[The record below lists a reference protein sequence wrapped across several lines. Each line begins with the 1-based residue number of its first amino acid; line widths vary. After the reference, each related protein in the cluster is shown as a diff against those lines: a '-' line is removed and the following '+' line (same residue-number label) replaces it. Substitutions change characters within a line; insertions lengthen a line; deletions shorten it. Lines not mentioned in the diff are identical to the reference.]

1 MRDRSRPASRRIVF
15 YAGPGWEQ
23 WSPAAIDRIGLGGS
37 ETALVRVATALAA
50 RGHEVRYTPP
60 TFEGV
65 VGGVIYRPS
74 GRWNPGDPVDAV
86 VISRV
91 PEAFDTEIAAPTRVL
106 WCHDSYYTGLTPER
120 VGHMTSVVVLSDWQ
134 RNLFARRYPPV
145 EDKLRIVRNG
155 IRLYDD
161 DGLALYE
168 GAGRPSSRSALRG
181 ASYSSLPNR
190 GLDVLLEEWPEI
202 RRRIPDAELDVY
214 YGWEVYDRIAER
226 DHRLR
231 GYKVLLYHLLDRAGG
246 EAGGVFIRGRV
257 SQPELHAAMER
268 ARVWSYPTAFA
279 ETSCISAME
288 ARAASLA
295 LVTSDVAALSETVGS
310 DHGVLIPIDETLLRT
325 EENQPLVETPNRT
338 AEYRAAFVDAVSELL
353 FDADAWS
360 HQHARAL
367 HGVETLDWSRRVKTR
382 EGILL

>member
-1 MRDRSRPASRRIVF
+1 MPDTSRPAGRRVVF

-23 WSPAAIDRIGLGGS
+23 WSPAAIDGKGLGGS

-50 RGHEVRYTPP
+50 RGHDVTVYAS

-65 VGGVIYRPS
+65 VGGVAYRPS
-74 GRWNPGDPVDAV
+74 ERWDPRDPVDAV
-86 VISRV
+86 VVSRV
-91 PEAFDTEIAAPTRVL
+91 PEAFDAEIAAPIRAL
-106 WCHDSYYTGLTPER
+106 WCHDTHYTGLTPER
-120 VGHMTSVVVLSDWQ
+120 AGHMTSVVVLSDWH
-134 RNLFARRYPPV
+134 RDLFARRYPSIA
-145 EDKLRIVRNG
+145 DKLRIIRNG

-161 DGLALYE
+161 DGRALYE
-168 GAGRPSSRSALRG
+168 GAGRPFAERAPRCI
-181 ASYSSLPNR
+181 YSSLPNR

-202 RRRIPDAELDVY
+202 RRRVPDAGLDVY

-246 EAGGVFIRGRV
+246 EAGGVFMRGRV
-257 SQPELHAAMER
+257 SQPELHAAMTR

-288 ARAASLA
+288 ARAAGLA
-295 LVTSDVAALSETVGS
+295 IVTSDVAALSETVGS

-325 EENQPLVETPNRT
+325 EESQPLVETPNRT

-367 HGVETLDWSRRVKTR
+367 DGVETLDWSRRVEDW